1 MDLPAGDRVSDDGRP
16 SSVHAVLL
24 AAGAGRRM
32 GRPKALVLGPDGTPW
47 VASAVRALV
56 DGGCDAVTV
65 VLGAAAEEARALVP
79 QGARVVVAPAWER
92 GMSASLTAG
101 LADLLDGGATAA
113 LLHLVD
119 LPDVGA
125 DVVRRVLALG
135 AAPSVLARAA
145 YAGRPG
151 HPVLLGRDH
160 WDGVLV
166 EAEGDAGAR
175 DYLRVRDVEV
185 VECGD
190 LAGGVDVDRPP
201 VEPS

>member
-1 MDLPAGDRVSDDGRP
+1 MSDDARP

-32 GRPKALVLGPDGTPW
+32 GRPKALVIGHDGTPW
-47 VASAVRALV
+47 VVSAVRALV

-79 QGARVVVAPAWER
+79 EGVRVVVAPAWER
-92 GMSASLTAG
+92 GMSASLAAG
-101 LADLLDGGATAA
+101 LAALQDDDAAAA

-135 AAPSVLARAA
+135 AAPSVLARAG

-160 WDGVLV
+160 WAGVAA
-166 EAEGDAGAR
+166 EARGDAGAR
-175 DYLRVRDVEV
+175 AYLRTRDVAV

-190 LAGGVDVDRPP
+190 LADGMDVDRPP